1 MANIQSDKM
10 QWDLLIKDSEAQRNI
25 ANLSKANKDLEKS
38 NKEIRLE
45 MARLEAQG
53 KKNSEEWKGL
63 QDVMKKNN
71 AEISN
76 NTQLIKANE
85 NLLGTQSM
93 TMNQL
98 KKRYQE
104 LLKEMNNTSKATDP
118 KAWESLK
125 SQLDETKGAMS
136 NLAGGTQKA
145 EGVMISWGS
154 AMKIGVAGII
164 AGIGQKIASLI
175 GDFFSLEKIINSNQ
189 KTGDK
194 FQAAISGISNSMD
207 VLRRAIATLDFSELS
222 KKMEKAY
229 KSGVMIAKLLDEV
242 FELEN
247 SFKIKQVKVNEEI
260 ELLREQG
267 SNVNLSEKERIAYLE
282 KVLSLTN
289 DLAESEKTVVENK
302 LKAANQKLY
311 DDTGLTEVQVEYV
324 VSNYLI
330 NRSTIQAASELIKM
344 EDNLKAMASKSVSIP
359 VNPLLSAPKTTYD
372 QVEYNAQQ
380 KRIEYFKQENEQIV
394 KAADALRKYNLTND
408 ATIISWVNANVELK
422 QISVNKERSE
432 REIENQKNSLLKA
445 TKDKAVADQ
454 KELAAKT
461 IEEREKMYKIE
472 IDAADK
478 AHNIELLGI
487 KDLYLSQHIEQEEYN
502 IRSESL
508 EQDLIAKKIEINTK
522 YSKSVDELQNNLLDR
537 QIDRMGKL
545 KSMIDKITKDIDDK
559 LKKQI
564 EESDKKTSSGL
575 NSEIEESLSFMSKA
589 AETATKV
596 IDVQKE
602 KLTKQKELYDADL
615 LALTDSL
622 ELKMLTQQQYE
633 QAVDKLNKDSWKE
646 RFEINSEGAK
656 KVTAIIL
663 EGLNI
668 ASQVSSQLQ
677 EIETTRL
684 ETQKNKELALYG
696 NSSEKRAEIEQEFEE
711 KKLKIQQKYAD
722 IDMGIKIAQ
731 ALASGAQGAMTAI
744 AQLGTFAGPAVAVIA
759 GMTALQVATIVAQ
772 RNAIK
777 SRSGVSSGGSSGGSA
792 ERTLIGSSQQQ
803 STSQIQIPR
812 AQQPKVGNGINEIN
826 NMQEQI
832 KNKERAALGE
842 LKPLIGILDKVSG
855 LLESLHDNPISANV
869 VLSEFEAKTKQR
881 DRIKKE
887 GSL

>member
-1 MANIQSDKM
+1 M
-10 QWDLLIKDSEAQRNI
+10 QWDLLIKDSEAQRYI

-85 NLLGTQSM
+85 NQLGTQNM

-154 AMKIGVAGII
+154 AMKIGLMGALAGL
-164 AGIGQKIASLI
+164 GQKILSVL
-175 GDFFSLEKIINSNQ
+175 GDIFSLEKIIDSTQ
-189 KTGDK
+189 TTGDN
-194 FQAAISGISNSMD
+194 F
-207 VLRRAIATLDFSELS
+207 RATMAGLENAFSQFRLSIATMDFSNF
-222 KKMEKAY
+222 MENLKEAY
-229 KSGVMIAKLLDEV
+229 RVAAEATAQLDEL
-242 FELEN
+242 FERQN
-247 SFKIKQVKVNEEI
+247 SFKIQDIKVQAEIEDLYEVTNNVNNSFSEMQLAAQKIRELTKSQAALQTDIYAQEADAYKKLIKNRTTLNDEQLEYYIDEFNKNRDIINQARKLIFLEDEVNRVKNIGSSQSAAGDARSLQATKEYDQAKKNLELYEATNAAQIDGIKQVAQIARGYDRANDEFIRKYVDSRTKMMSVDVEAERSLRRVDKRINAMTKNISEEALRRQKEISQKSKQEQERLYKEENEAI
-260 ELLREQG
+260 KKTNNDKLNSIKELYQAG
-267 SNVNLSEKERIAYLE
+267 HMTQISFKNQSEALE
-282 KVLSLTN
+282 
-289 DLAESEKTVVENK
+289 E
-302 LKAANQKLY
+302 
-311 DDTGLTEVQVEYV
+311 
-324 VSNYLI
+324 
-330 NRSTIQAASELIKM
+330 ELIK
-344 EDNLKAMASKSVSIP
+344 
-359 VNPLLSAPKTTYD
+359 
-372 QVEYNAQQ
+372 
-380 KRIEYFKQENEQIV
+380 
-394 KAADALRKYNLTND
+394 
-408 ATIISWVNANVELK
+408 
-422 QISVNKERSE
+422 NK
-432 REIENQKNSLLKA
+432 IA
-445 TKDKAVADQ
+445 
-454 KELAAKT
+454 
-461 IEEREKMYKIE
+461 I
-472 IDAADK
+472 
-478 AHNIELLGI
+478 NI
-487 KDLYLSQHIEQEEYN
+487 
-502 IRSESL
+502 
-508 EQDLIAKKIEINTK
+508 K
-522 YSKSVDELQNNLLDR
+522 YSKETEDLQNQLLQK
-537 QIDRMGKL
+537 QIERIEKFRETIKTL
-545 KSMIDKITKDIDDK
+545 QKEAEDK
-559 LKKQI
+559 LKKNLD
-564 EESDKKTSSGL
+564 ESDKSISSGL

-596 IDVQKE
+596 IDGQKE

-656 KVTAIIL
+656 KVIAIIL

-744 AQLGTFAGPAVAVIA
+744 AQLGTFAGPAIAVIA

-777 SRSGVSSGGSSGGSA
+777 SRSGVSSGPSSGGSA

-812 AQQPKVGNGINEIN
+812 AQQPTVGNGINAIN
-826 NMQEQI
+826 NMQEEI

-842 LKPLIGILDKVSG
+842 LKPLIGTLDKVSG
-855 LLESLHDNPISANV
+855 LLESLRDNPISANV
-869 VLSEFEAKTKQR
+869 VLSQFEAKTKQR
-881 DRIKKE
+881 DRIRKE